1 MRKSLMILV
10 AAALVFV
17 PVVVSAQSSASSNV
31 TVTATVQRGLTMSPA
46 SATLDF
52 GTVVAGAGAPTIAAN
67 GASAVPFSVQGH
79 TSHAIHFTFANG
91 TITHGTDN
99 LTFTP
104 AVIGGATNNQA
115 SATAITSGAGLTLSA
130 ADPGVYYAWVGGS
143 LNVVAGTP
151 PGVYSGV
158 WQLTV
163 AY

>member
-10 AAALVFV
+10 AATLMLV
-17 PVVVSAQSSASSNV
+17 PVVVSAQTSASSDL
-31 TVTATVQRGLTMSPA
+31 TVTATVQRGLTMSP
-46 SATLDF
+46 STATLDF
-52 GTVVAGAGAPTIAAN
+52 GTVVAGAGAPTIAASS
-67 GASAVPFSVQGH
+67 GSAVQFSVQGH

-91 TITHGTDN
+91 TITSGAN
-99 LTFTP
+99 SLTYTP
-104 AVIGGATNNQA
+104 SVIGNAANNQGA
-115 SATAITSGAGLTLSA
+115 ATAVTSGAGLTLSA

-143 LNVVAGTP
+143 LNVIAATP